1 MSTNTNIYGFIKKA
15 SLESSIL
22 TEAAQQAIMPALIGL
37 AGGGALGYI
46 SGNRANPYIGQ
57 EDTRLRNALIG
68 GLLGGLGVG
77 GASTYMNYN
86 GIGKDI
92 INTIRSPRHASPA
105 AINVLN
111 RLQEEKNS

>member
-1 MSTNTNIYGFIKKA
+1 MHSNTNIYGFIKKA
-15 SLESSIL
+15 SLKSSVL
-22 TEAAQQAIMPALIGL
+22 TEALQQAIMPSLIGL

-46 SGNRANPYIGQ
+46 SGDRANPYIGQ
-57 EDTRLRNALIG
+57 EDTRLRNAMIG

-92 INTIRSPRHASPA
+92 INTIRSPQHASRA